1 MWGRGRRGTQEWCLQ
16 HALLRTVFRRYFTL
30 CGETMMSF
38 KVKGCWARTRIFGGV
53 VVAKTCESRRRRR
66 FNVGN
71 AFFSSDE
78 KNKTVSWFSF
88 QQLMHFY
95 QRYSHGVMTGTL
107 GSVTVAVSTAG
118 TTRSTTKWACAA
130 AMWQS
135 ERVDWSVCRFFTITR
150 EFGAL
155 GDWHCTE
162 IFKIRVDADGWRR
175 EQVIKYLCNMYFLNA
190 SFLWSLPT
198 DRFKRKTFKW
208 EKFHKFWEMSTYM
221 ANYTRWI

>member
-1 MWGRGRRGTQEWCLQ
+1 MELVMGRGYLGCGGGRRRRGTQEWCLQ

-71 AFFSSDE
+71 AFFFLLM
-78 KNKTVSWFSF
+78 KKTKTVSWSFF

-107 GSVTVAVSTAG
+107 GSVTVAISTAG

-135 ERVDWSVCRFFTITR
+135 ERVDWSVRRFFTITR

-162 IFKIRVDADGWRR
+162 IFR
-175 EQVIKYLCNMYFLNA
+175 ETLC
-190 SFLWSLPT
+190 
-198 DRFKRKTFKW
+198 
-208 EKFHKFWEMSTYM
+208 
-221 ANYTRWI
+221 